1 MTKPIDPKLAKF
13 IAESKVRERMYHGTD
28 KDIKAFRP
36 GRVGTFVTPDPEFAS
51 KWATEY
57 ADEGRNK
64 EGANVLPVHVQTKN
78 PFDYENP
85 KHVSHLRE
93 LAKIR
98 FPNSSHTVHSE
109 INRMVHPENAWDN
122 YPYVE
127 NPDVQK
133 LIKSAGHDAFY
144 VSENH
149 VKNLGIYD
157 PRKIKSAIG
166 NRGTYDPNDPDI
178 TKAGGG
184 PVLPI
189 GPSADIAAK
198 LAALKEQMRQ
208 QGTNFDR
215 RMQGVVNAE
224 KTAGTGTVLP
234 TDKAKGG
241 LAHMAG
247 GGHKELEE
255 YIRQHE
261 GQYGLH
267 RLQRA
272 QDEIHNLHGM
282 YAPEALRQA
291 FSGDNA
297 KALMTMNP
305 ADFEK
310 YAMQLKGNQ
319 TTGAIT
325 PSLEDRIKGQKA
337 RKTDLSTEDY
347 VKYLQSIGKFSDVPY
362 LQIDKEEVGLPLTPF
377 ISGHEGRH
385 RNRAMASQGINRGL
399 VVLHP
404 RTELREPLPRRSR
417 EEYINALKEELAMTG
432 NMVKPQ
438 QDKTNPRPAIQMP
451 DIYAHGGS
459 VTHAHHLD
467 IEERP
472 L

>member
-1 MTKPIDPKLAKF
+1 MNKPIEQIK
-13 IAESKVRERMYHGTD
+13 RELREKPAMGINVKSDT
-28 KDIKAFRP
+28 KAGLR
-36 GRVGTFVTPDPEFAS
+36 
-51 KWATEY
+51 Y
-57 ADEGRNK
+57 ADLIVDGRKTLESRNSD
-64 EGANVLPVHVQTKN
+64 T
-78 PFDYENP
+78 
-85 KHVSHLRE
+85 LR
-93 LAKIR
+93 
-98 FPNSSHTVHSE
+98 
-109 INRMVHPENAWDN
+109 
-122 YPYVE
+122 PYVG
-127 NPDVQK
+127 K
-133 LIKSAGHDAFY
+133 R
-144 VSENH
+144 VSIVRTGEGPA
-149 VKNLGIYD
+149 K
-157 PRKIKSAIG
+157 AIG
-166 NRGTYDPNDPDI
+166 EVTIGEPTVVNKNKFRSMEPHHMVPQGSQFDISASTKHLYPMHDPVRYETERDVGHGI
-178 TKAGGG
+178 IARKVIHKAGGG

-189 GPSADIAAK
+189 GPPADVAAK

-224 KTAGTGTVLP
+224 KTAGTGVVLP
-234 TDKAKGG
+234 TDKASGG
-241 LAHMAG
+241 VAHMAG

-451 DIYAHGGS
+451 DIYAHGGG

>member
-1 MTKPIDPKLAKF
+1 VNSIHDESGGQDKKFPTSYGSVSSVRNASFEGSPSKAIRVATGEQSKTPFARIKGELEHIDEDQAVKHFQKYLNHPDY
-13 IAESKVRERMYHGTD
+13 VQ
-28 KDIKAFRP
+28 
-36 GRVGTFVTPDPEFAS
+36 VG
-51 KWATEY
+51 
-57 ADEGRNK
+57 
-64 EGANVLPVHVQTKN
+64 
-78 PFDYENP
+78 
-85 KHVSHLRE
+85 
-93 LAKIR
+93 
-98 FPNSSHTVHSE
+98 
-109 INRMVHPENAWDN
+109 
-122 YPYVE
+122 
-127 NPDVQK
+127 
-133 LIKSAGHDAFY
+133 
-144 VSENH
+144 
-149 VKNLGIYD
+149 YD
-157 PRKIKSAIG
+157 PRRHG
-166 NRGTYDPNDPDI
+166 DFYDRK
-178 TKAGGG
+178 TMK
-184 PVLPI
+184 PVTHSEHVVQI
-189 GPSADIAAK
+189 GPLVLAK
-198 LAALKEQMRQ
+198 NPVYGKRTLYSD
-208 QGTNFDR
+208 G
-215 RMQGVVNAE
+215 GV
-224 KTAGTGTVLP
+224 
-234 TDKAKGG
+234 
-241 LAHMAG
+241 AHMSV
-247 GGHKELEE
+247 GGHKELED

-272 QDEIHNLHGM
+272 QDEIHNLHGI

-319 TTGAIT
+319 TTGAFT

-377 ISGHEGRH
+377 IAGHEGRH
-385 RNRAMASQGINRGL
+385 RNRAMASQGINSGL

-417 EEYINALKEELAMTG
+417 EEYIDALRNELAMTG

-451 DIYAHGGS
+451 DIYAKGGI
-459 VTHAHHLD
+459 THAHHLE